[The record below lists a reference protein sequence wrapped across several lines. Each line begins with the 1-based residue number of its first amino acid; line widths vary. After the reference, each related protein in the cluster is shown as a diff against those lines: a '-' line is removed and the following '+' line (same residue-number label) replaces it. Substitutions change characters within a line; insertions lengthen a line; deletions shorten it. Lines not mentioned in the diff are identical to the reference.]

1 MMLKAESGHVMIRF
15 LLFLMFAQIYLNS
28 QYL

>member
-1 MMLKAESGHVMIRF
+1 MMLKAESSHVMIRF